1 MDKQKKDT
9 WIFCMYMA
17 VGLLG
22 LTGAVFSDTLPQCVI
37 LIIVSVFTIWSGY
50 IIKKQ
55 GTEEF
60 VWKD

>member
-1 MDKQKKDT
+1 
-9 WIFCMYMA
+9 MYMA